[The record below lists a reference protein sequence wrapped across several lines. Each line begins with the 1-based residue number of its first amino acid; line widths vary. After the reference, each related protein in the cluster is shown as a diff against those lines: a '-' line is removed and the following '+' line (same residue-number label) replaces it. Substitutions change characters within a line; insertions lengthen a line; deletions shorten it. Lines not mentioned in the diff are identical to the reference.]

1 MARTGEQNESG
12 IIHTEESLLT
22 ATITGG
28 VLVDLSKHAFFEGK
42 IVPLADAKINIATHG
57 FLYGTAV
64 FSGVRAYWNEE
75 KRCLF
80 VFRPYDHFRRLLHST
95 RMMAMYTDYDEES
108 LIQLTLDLLRTD
120 NWQQDI
126 YLRPTFYKADMG
138 IGVKLHDLKDEFCMF
153 VMAYEPYVKNDTNA
167 HATVSSW
174 RRIDDNVIPARGKV
188 AGAYANSALIKT
200 DANRS
205 GFDEA
210 LVLDNNGHVSE
221 GSAMNIFMVRD
232 GVVVTPPVTDN
243 ILEGITRKS
252 VMELAH
258 KELGLEVVE
267 RSIDRTEVFIAEEM
281 FMTGT
286 AAQII
291 AVTKIDH
298 RPVGVGVMGPVT
310 TKLRAMYEDILR
322 GKINRYQHW
331 NVAV

>member
-1 MARTGEQNESG
+1 M
-12 IIHTEESLLT
+12 
-22 ATITGG
+22 
-28 VLVDLSKHAFFEGK
+28 DLSKHAFFEGN
-42 IVPLADAKINIATHG
+42 IVPMSDAKISIATHG

-64 FSGVRAYWNEE
+64 FGGVRGYWNEE
-75 KRCLF
+75 KKRLF
-80 VFRPYDHFRRLLHST
+80 VFRPYDHFRRLLHSA
-95 RMMAMYTDYDEES
+95 RMMAMSTNFDEES

-120 NWQQDI
+120 NWQKDV
-126 YLRPTFYKADMG
+126 YLRPTFYKADLG

-153 VMAYEPYVKNDTNA
+153 VIEYQPYVKNDTNA
-167 HATVSSW
+167 HATISSW

-210 LVLDNNGHVSE
+210 LVLDNNGHLSE

-232 GVVVTPPVTDN
+232 GVLVTPPVTDN

-258 KELGLEVVE
+258 KELGMDVIE

-286 AAQII
+286 AAQIV

-298 RPVGVGVMGPVT
+298 RAVGAGGMGPVT
-310 TKLRAMYEDILR
+310 SKLRATYEDILR
-322 GKINRYQHW
+322 GKNKKYEHW